1 MVRSFRNLVLV
12 LAAAGLTLCAGA
24 VFAQAAPS
32 VVPVNISPVGP
43 AAGGLQ
49 TMATYQATGAGAAN
63 GYYTRPVLVSN
74 NTLGALG
81 RGLLRRAA
89 PVAAMMAAIEAAG
102 WVIDE
107 LTGQVLTGPPP
118 PSEVAP
124 GDYYWKNTVNAAYT
138 FASGSASAAFIA
150 QHYNATVVT
159 AVLNCGATSSNG
171 VTPCYARIQLPSG
184 SQINVGNNQYSNL
197 TSSPIPLT
205 GPHSQPQA
213 VPDAQVG
220 QVVANNPAL
229 AAQALRNPDGS
240 VNRNPDVMAAA
251 QALAQELAAANP
263 SPDPTAEWDTGY
275 QGGEPQPQSQTSL
288 DFPNFC
294 AWASKVCELADWLR
308 DDQTEF
314 DQDNEVPEI
323 SPDLSVSWNSGFS
336 GGSCPAPMVVDA
348 MGTDVEF
355 SYQPLCDAAS
365 YIRPIV
371 LAGAALLCVFII
383 GGFRRAS

>member
-32 VVPVNISPVGP
+32 VVPVNIAPVGP
-43 AAGGLQ
+43 APGGLQ

-74 NTLGALG
+74 STLGGLA
-81 RGLLRRAA
+81 RGLLRRSV
-89 PVAAMMAAIEAAG
+89 PVAAAIAAVEAAG
-102 WVIDE
+102 WAIDE
-107 LTGQVLTGPPP
+107 LTRQVYAVPPTQPGMTELGMPVWSTSSVAGCPCYVNSSAEALALVQSKDPTGGWTGVRGFDG
-118 PSEVAP
+118 SANAWV
-124 GDYYWKNTVNAAYT
+124 DNTYGYPAMFTLIAAYAT
-138 FASGSASAAFIA
+138 QQYQRDASAVP
-150 QHYNATVVT
+150 TP
-159 AVLNCGATSSNG
+159 G
-171 VTPCYARIQLPSG
+171 VEPTPQQWGDL
-184 SQINVGNNQYSNL
+184 
-197 TSSPIPLT
+197 
-205 GPHSQPQA
+205 
-213 VPDAQVG
+213 
-220 QVVANNPAL
+220 VANNPAL
-229 AAQALRNPDGS
+229 AQEALRNPDGS
-240 VNRNPDVMAAA
+240 VNRNPDVMAGAD
-251 QALAQELAAANP
+251 ALAQELAAANP
-263 SPDPTAEWDTGY
+263 LPDPTAEWDTGQ
-275 QGGEPQPQSQTSL
+275 QGGQPQPQGQTSL
-288 DFPNFC
+288 EFPNFC

-323 SPDLSVSWNSGFS
+323 SPDLSVSWNSGLS

>member
-43 AAGGLQ
+43 APGGLQ
-49 TMATYQATGAGAAN
+49 TMATYSATGAGAAN
-63 GYYTRPVLVSN
+63 GYYSRPVLVSN
-74 NTLGALG
+74 STLGALG

-89 PVAAMMAAIEAAG
+89 PVAAMAALVEAAG

-107 LTGQVLTGPPP
+107 LTGQVLSGPPVPTTVP
-118 PSEVAP
+118 P
-124 GDYYWKNTVNAAYT
+124 GGQYWQNTFNSNTYPSAYAAAAAYSPNGVSIHSCGT
-138 FASGSASAAFIA
+138 ENASGVQSC
-150 QHYNATVVT
+150 QATVDHPTWGKPYTVT
-159 AVLNCGATSSNG
+159 FGVNGIRNLGTEPFPLSHPGA
-171 VTPCYARIQLPSG
+171 
-184 SQINVGNNQYSNL
+184 
-197 TSSPIPLT
+197 
-205 GPHSQPQA
+205 QPA
-213 VPDAQVG
+213 PVPDADIG
-220 QVVANNPAL
+220 QAVANNPAL

-240 VNRNPDVMAAA
+240 VNRNPDVMAEA

-263 SPDPTAEWDTGY
+263 LPDPTAEWDTGH
-275 QGGEPQPQSQTSL
+275 QGGQPQPQSQTSL
-288 DFPNFC
+288 EFPNFC

>member
-63 GYYTRPVLVSN
+63 GYYSRPVLVSN
-74 NTLGALG
+74 STLGALG

-89 PVAAMMAAIEAAG
+89 PVAAMAALVEAAG
-102 WVIDE
+102 WAIDQ
-107 LTGQVLTGPPP
+107 LSGQIMSGPPP
-118 PSEVAP
+118 ETSVPP
-124 GDYYWKNTVNAAYT
+124 GGVYWKDSVEGRIH
-138 FASGSASAAFIA
+138 ASSSAAGQFMAAIYGGSWLGVSSC
-150 QHYNATVVT
+150 QIVTPTQDQCIGKIQMPGFQIDVGLGSLVNTGATPVPVTGPVVQPT
-159 AVLNCGATSSNG
+159 AV
-171 VTPCYARIQLPSG
+171 
-184 SQINVGNNQYSNL
+184 
-197 TSSPIPLT
+197 PLQDI
-205 GPHSQPQA
+205 GQA
-213 VPDAQVG
+213 
-220 QVVANNPAL
+220 VANNPQV

-240 VNRNPDVMAAA
+240 VNRNPDVMAEA
-251 QALAQELAAANP
+251 QALAQQLAAGTSP
-263 SPDPTAEWDTGY
+263 LPDPVAEWDSGY
-275 QGGEPQPQSQTSL
+275 QGGDPQGQTSL

-294 AWASKVCELADWLR
+294 AWATKVCELADWLR

-336 GGSCPAPMVVDA
+336 GGSCPAPLVVDA

-365 YIRPIV
+365 YIKPIV